1 LRFALNYEVPGV
13 HGCFSSQSFWKA
25 GPLRKRGVDLI
36 SDVLPFGQR
45 WYYDCL
51 QFADAKDREQPLPP
65 TGVVGFRKEAR
76 VVKDRSPVTRI
87 DVDCALISFKE
98 MPITPMKTNHD
109 GGEVAC
115 G

>member
-1 LRFALNYEVPGV
+1 MRYYSV
-13 HGCFSSQSFWKA
+13 S
-25 GPLRKRGVDLI
+25 
-36 SDVLPFGQR
+36 R

-51 QFADAKDREQPLPP
+51 QFADAKNREQPLPP
-65 TGVVGFRKEAR
+65 TAVVGFRNEAR
-76 VVKDRSPVTRI
+76 VVKDCSLVTRI
-87 DVDCALISFKE
+87 DVDRALISFKE